1 MRDPSKG
8 CPGTG
13 LAHLSV
19 LMFASDRIDWETT
32 MADHLE
38 ALQRVVQEAIDTER
52 LGQPQ
57 FVRCVARAPEGGSL
71 DSSLEALASMG
82 ESWFGG
88 PAASRTRRG
97 EGSGVYLTEMSTW
110 DTGQGALITVSATGG
125 SGSADIDLMV
135 VGSRGTLYHR
145 A

>member
-1 MRDPSKG
+1 
-8 CPGTG
+8 
-13 LAHLSV
+13 
-19 LMFASDRIDWETT
+19 
-32 MADHLE
+32 MADHME
-38 ALQRVVQEAIDTER
+38 ALQQVVQEAIDAER

-82 ESWFGG
+82 ESWLGG
-88 PAASRTRRG
+88 PASKRTRRG
-97 EGSGVYLTEMSTW
+97 EGSGVYLTEVLTW

-125 SGSADIDLMV
+125 SGTADIDLMV

>member
-1 MRDPSKG
+1 
-8 CPGTG
+8 
-13 LAHLSV
+13 
-19 LMFASDRIDWETT
+19 
-32 MADHLE
+32 MADHLG
-38 ALQRVVQEAIDTER
+38 ALQQVVQEAIDDER

-57 FVRCVARAPEGGSL
+57 FLRCVARAQEGGSL

-82 ESWFGG
+82 EAWFGA

-97 EGSGVYLTEMSTW
+97 DGSGAFLTEMSTW
-110 DTGQGALITVSATGG
+110 DKGQGALITVSATGG
-125 SGSADIDLMV
+125 GGTADIDLMV